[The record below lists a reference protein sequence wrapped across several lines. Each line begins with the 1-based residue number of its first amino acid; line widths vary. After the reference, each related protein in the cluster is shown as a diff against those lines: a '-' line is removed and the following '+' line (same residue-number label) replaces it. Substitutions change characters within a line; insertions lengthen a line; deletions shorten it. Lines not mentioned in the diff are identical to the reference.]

1 MRRDENLNDKK
12 DIKSFLITVIGLF
25 VLVSVVRIVGRGIN
39 SITPKGG
46 INEDFYV
53 DINGTKQWIS
63 IYGKDKNNPVLLY
76 LHGGP
81 GFSTSLYEYDTCTS

>member
-1 MRRDENLNDKK
+1 MKNKK
-12 DIKSFLITVIGLF
+12 NTTALGVVGRFLKVLLCTLITAVVIIL
-25 VLVSVVRIVGRGIN
+25 LVRVGGKIYY
-39 SITPKGG
+39 SHTPKGG
-46 INEDFYV
+46 INESLYV

-81 GFSTSLYEYDTCTS
+81 GY